1 MLRILV
7 LTDFSENAYAAM
19 HTALQLARSYHAEI
33 VFLHTMERPPV
44 PATSPQEVYASIY
57 EAQRHKLEQKLQQQC
72 QKLYHELSI
81 KPKEALKRVQV
92 LPAPL
97 TDAVLQLSQNMAV
110 NLVVMGSSGVSGFQK
125 FFVGSNTSDMIRLTI
140 APLLIVPPN
149 YQFQGFKTIS
159 LVIRLKRFGERPGLS
174 ILEKIAHTYSAK
186 LYFVFVLDE
195 EETEPDSLP
204 AAETHVLVNDLT
216 YEITSISKAS
226 KSEELERHMQ
236 QNDTDLLVWLP
247 MHRGLWGNS
256 PSEQFAERAASKAG
270 LPLLVIPHIKEAQ

>member
-19 HTALQLARSYHAEI
+19 HTALQLARSYHAEV

-57 EAQRHKLEQKLQQQC
+57 ESEHWHLEQKLQQEC
-72 QKLYHELSI
+72 QKLYQELSI
-81 KPKEALKRVQV
+81 RPKEVLKTVQV

-97 TDAVLQLSQNMAV
+97 TDAVLQLSYSTTV

-125 FFVGSNTSDMIRLTI
+125 FFMGSNTSDMIRHTI
-140 APLLIVPPN
+140 APLLIIPPN
-149 YQFQGFKTIS
+149 HTFNGFATIS
-159 LVIRLKRFGERPGLS
+159 VIIRLKRFGERPGLKL
-174 ILEKIAHTYSAK
+174 LEKIAHTYSAK

-195 EETEPDSLP
+195 DEMEPNYIQIADNQNLISNLP
-204 AAETHVLVNDLT
+204 
-216 YEITSISKAS
+216 YEINSIRKAN
-226 KSEELERHMQ
+226 KSEDLERYLLQ
-236 QNDTDLLVWLP
+236 TSTQLLVWLP
-247 MHRGLWGNS
+247 MQRGVWGNS

-270 LPLLVIPHIKEAQ
+270 LPLLVIPHIKEVQ